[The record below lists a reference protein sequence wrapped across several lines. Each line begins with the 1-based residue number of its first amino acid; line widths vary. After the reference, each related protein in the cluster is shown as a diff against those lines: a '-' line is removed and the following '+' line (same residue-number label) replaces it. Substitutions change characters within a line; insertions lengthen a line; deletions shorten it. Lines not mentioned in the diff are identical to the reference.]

1 MQGLDSEKD
10 EITEVG
16 EGEYVVLA
24 AFPKEEEDA
33 TTLDEEVQRLL
44 HIVSKGKGDTEMVG
58 GRREVGDGVEET
70 GAIQTGLDEALE
82 DVQVAVD
89 GELGG

>member
-1 MQGLDSEKD
+1 MQGPDSEKD
-10 EITEVG
+10 EITKVA

-24 AFPKEEEDA
+24 AFPKEEGDA
-33 TTLDEEVQRLL
+33 KTLDEEVQRLL
-44 HIVSKGKGDTEMVG
+44 HIVGKGKGDTEMVCG
-58 GRREVGDGVEET
+58 GREVGDGVEET
-70 GAIQTGLDEALE
+70 GAVQTGVDEALE